1 VRVGNY
7 IVKVGDLVRYRQGSL
22 DMTGLILEHCDD
34 GDYLVFFA
42 NEKQRRNKVRCRPRC
57 LEVINASR

>member
-1 VRVGNY
+1 MQ
-7 IVKVGDLVRYRQGSL
+7 VGDLVRYRQGSL

-42 NEKQRRNKVRCRPRC
+42 SEKQRSTRNRVRCRPRY
-57 LEVINASR
+57 LEVISESR

>member
-1 VRVGNY
+1 M
-7 IVKVGDLVRYRQGSL
+7 KVGDLVRYRQGSL
-22 DMTGLILEHCDD
+22 DMMGLILEHCND

>member
-1 VRVGNY
+1 M
-7 IVKVGDLVRYRQGSL
+7 KVGDLVRYRQGSL

-42 NEKQRRNKVRCRPRC
+42 GETETQQGKISPSLPGGYQCKSVT
-57 LEVINASR
+57 

>member
-1 VRVGNY
+1 M
-7 IVKVGDLVRYRQGSL
+7 KVGDLVRYRQGSL

-42 NEKQRRNKVRCRPRC
+42 SEKQRSTRNRVRCRPRY
-57 LEVINASR
+57 LEIISESR